1 MRTERAVSTTVKRIA
16 FDGLFAALALVLGYL
31 EHLIPILPAVP
42 GIKPGLANALLL
54 LLIINGRIADAAAIN
69 SARIVV
75 TVFTFGN
82 PVSAVYS
89 VFGSAL
95 SFTLMIVMTKATR
108 LSPISISACAG
119 VVHNVGQLLAARIL
133 LGTPSVISYLPY
145 LIIAGTLCGTLTGII
160 TALSDGKIKKS
171 VSRPFSVKND

>member
-1 MRTERAVSTTVKRIA
+1 MRTERVASTAVKRIA

-54 LLIINGRIADAAAIN
+54 LLIINGKKADAAVIN
-69 SARIVV
+69 AARIIV
-75 TVFTFGN
+75 TMFTFGN

-119 VVHNVGQLLAARIL
+119 VVHNVGQLVAARIL
-133 LGTPSVISYLPY
+133 LGTPSVILYLPY
-145 LIIAGTLCGTLTGII
+145 LIIAGTLCGTLTGVI
-160 TALSDGKIKKS
+160 TALTDNRIKKAS
-171 VSRPFSVKND
+171 ADRFR